1 MPKIKDSMRATLKD
15 KGKKGEFDIN
25 MLKRKY
31 RQYVNQQVINNQD
44 YVSYEEWLKQQ
55 NLSD

>member
-1 MPKIKDSMRATLKD
+1 MPKIKDSMRATH
-15 KGKKGEFDIN
+15 KGKAKKGEFDVN

-31 RQYVNQQVINNQD
+31 RQYVNQQVMNDQD
-44 YVSYEEWLKQQ
+44 YVNYEEWVKQQ